1 MFDSTTRSVPARS
14 WGWMLAATSWV
25 VASIAVA
32 ASGALARIPILAAV
46 WVGGSIAAWVAMYR
60 SRAGLRDALE
70 RIDLRIVI
78 ALHVIRA
85 PIGALFLVEHA
96 RGRLDETFAYRA
108 GIGDIA
114 IGVLAIAAMALYR
127 RRAFV
132 RAWSFA
138 GIADLALAVST
149 AQFLVLVR
157 HDPLLIAAFGG
168 LPYPLLPA
176 LIVPTMILAH
186 LLVLARTRR

>member
-14 WGWMLAATSWV
+14 WGLLLGAPSWV
-25 VASIAVA
+25 VASIGLA
-32 ASGALARIPILAAV
+32 ASGVLPRVPILVAV
-46 WVGGSIAAWVAMYR
+46 WIGGSIAAWVAIYR
-60 SRAGLRDALE
+60 SSAPFRRALDQV
-70 RIDLRIVI
+70 DLRIVI
-78 ALHVIRA
+78 ALHLIRA
-85 PIGALFLVEHA
+85 PIGALFLWEHA

-127 RRAFV
+127 RRALV

-138 GIADLALAVST
+138 GIADLLLAVAT

-157 HDPLLIAAFGG
+157 HDPLLIDAFSR

-176 LIVPTMILAH
+176 LIVPVMILAH